1 MFNNNFN
8 NNTQS
13 AELGGSVVVN
23 LVCTLPTDNYVLF
36 FDNFFTSLKL
46 LQHLTT
52 INIHATGTV
61 RANRVE
67 NCPITSVKRFKKLAR
82 GSEEHR
88 LDAQSNII
96 VARWNDNSVVT
107 MASNC
112 HGVEPIGSV
121 QRWSKAEGK
130 VIDVPQ
136 PHLISKYNKNMGGV
150 DRMDQNIGAYR
161 ISIWSRKWWWPLFV
175 NLLDVAMQNAWLTYR
190 LTEAMNHQPMDQLE
204 F

>member
-1 MFNNNFN
+1 M
-8 NNTQS
+8 
-13 AELGGSVVVN
+13 
-23 LVCTLPTDNYVLF
+23 
-36 FDNFFTSLKL
+36 
-46 LQHLTT
+46 
-52 INIHATGTV
+52 

-67 NCPITSVKRFKKLAR
+67 NCAITYVERFKKLAR

-88 LDAQSNII
+88 LYAQSNII
-96 VARWNDNSVVT
+96 VARWNDNNVVT

-130 VIDVPQ
+130 VVDVPQ

-150 DRMDQNIGAYR
+150 DQMNQNIGAHR
-161 ISIWSRKWWWPLFV
+161 ISIRSRKWWWPLFAY
-175 NLLDVAMQNAWLTYR
+175 LLDVAMQNAWLTYR

-204 F
+204 FRRSVCNVYYKKYTLDRTVIERPIGAPKPLNQRAPVEVRMAGNHCIEAI